1 MPRANR
7 HYIPGYVWHITH
19 RCHKK
24 EFLLKFARD
33 RRRWIEW
40 LFAAK
45 KRHVK
50 TTGSALESGQNW
62 ELRRSAF
69 FKSSIPKVRYGK
81 VGNSQYAQCV
91 QYLSSRNMK
100 TKNVSR
106 DTIQKIR
113 VDQISPNPNQARIDF
128 DKAGLMELAESI
140 KATGLLQPIIVK
152 PVGNRFQIIAGERR
166 WRAHQLSGLSEIDAI
181 IRNSDNSVV
190 ESLIENIQ
198 REDLS
203 AFEEAAAFKRLLD
216 TGITQ
221 KELSRQIGKSRT
233 YIAQKVRLLELG
245 TDVRT
250 AMESKAAGE
259 PLYEGAARQLLRLKP
274 IDDTATTSIENL
286 PWSHFFTHLII
297 WRPNYFRTVAD
308 VQFGV
313 DEYLAFLYRCSI
325 HNEEELERK
334 ADILLKKS
342 EQGEEL
348 STFRWGAPLMWS
360 LIRPDFGKLTR
371 KQVSKLR
378 DALIRYN
385 KEYLKRYP
393 SRVDM

>member
-1 MPRANR
+1 M
-7 HYIPGYVWHITH
+7 
-19 RCHKK
+19 
-24 EFLLKFARD
+24 
-33 RRRWIEW
+33 
-40 LFAAK
+40 
-45 KRHVK
+45 
-50 TTGSALESGQNW
+50 
-62 ELRRSAF
+62 
-69 FKSSIPKVRYGK
+69 
-81 VGNSQYAQCV
+81 GNSQYAQCV
-91 QYLSSRNMK
+91 QYLWSRNMK

-113 VDQISPNPNQARIDF
+113 VGQISPNPDQARIDF

-166 WRAHQLSGLSEIDAI
+166 WRAHQVSGLSEIDAI

-203 AFEEAAAFKRLLD
+203 AFEEAAAFKKLLH

-221 KELSRQIGKSRT
+221 KGLSQQIGKSRT

-245 TDVRT
+245 TNVRT
-250 AMESKAAGE
+250 AMESKAPGE

-274 IDDTATTSIENL
+274 IDDAATTPIKNL
-286 PWSHFFTHLII
+286 RWSHFFTHLII

-313 DEYLAFLYRCSI
+313 DENLAFLFRCSI
-325 HNEEELERK
+325 NSEKELERK
-334 ADILLKKS
+334 ADILLKKF
-342 EQGEEL
+342 EQGEKL
-348 STFRWGAPLMWS
+348 STFRWGASLMWS
-360 LIRPDFGKLTR
+360 LIRPDFGKLTK

-385 KEYLKRYP
+385 K
-393 SRVDM
+393 M